1 MEFVAIDLETA
12 NPSYASICQVGL
24 AHYSGTDLVD
34 QWESYVDPEDHF
46 HLMNVRV
53 HGIDSPM
60 VRGAPRIPDVHQG
73 LSIG

>member
-1 MEFVAIDLETA
+1 MEFVAIDPETA

-46 HLMNVRV
+46 HLMNVRAR
-53 HGIDSPM
+53 D
-60 VRGAPRIPDVHQG
+60 
-73 LSIG
+73 